1 MRKAMQRDV
10 IEAKVV
16 TILSTILKLPLDRS
30 ATRESLAQWDSLKHI
45 EIVFAI
51 EDELG
56 IQFSEAEL
64 TELDSVASI
73 VDASM
78 GRHAA

>member
-1 MRKAMQRDV
+1 MQREFIETRV
-10 IEAKVV
+10 IA
-16 TILSTILKLPLDRS
+16 ILSMILKVPVDS
-30 ATRESLAQWDSLKHI
+30 IATREALAQWDSLKHI

-64 TELDSVASI
+64 AELDSVASI
-73 VDASM
+73 VDAAM